1 MSGTPTNLDDRGG
14 WKDGGSLIASVQN
27 DNNGVT
33 KEVIRSP
40 SGFAI
45 AAPTSS
51 ETARRVS
58 VFRAANWRK
67 EALMKMSSIRLC
79 GGTSF
84 GPAFTLVPDSF
95 LLVPSLDTV
104 GWGRTF
110 CGFSEPTPP
119 LAREAIK
126 EVLSSG
132 DTVDEVGAPCPPELF
147 LPVTSSIMDETK
159 ELVSNSTLEDATSSR
174 TLVSGKLELRFSL
187 SLQSMRNFVYWSCQ
201 LCILKLYPDTQY
213 GSEKN

>member
-1 MSGTPTNLDDRGG
+1 
-14 WKDGGSLIASVQN
+14 
-27 DNNGVT
+27 
-33 KEVIRSP
+33 
-40 SGFAI
+40 
-45 AAPTSS
+45 
-51 ETARRVS
+51 
-58 VFRAANWRK
+58 
-67 EALMKMSSIRLC
+67 MKMSSIRLC
-79 GGTSF
+79 EGTSF
-84 GPAFTLVPDSF
+84 VPAFTLVPDSF

-110 CGFSEPTPP
+110 CSFSEPAPP

-201 LCILKLYPDTQY
+201 LYILKLCPDILWQR
-213 GSEKN
+213 EKLKINRDQLKKNMVLTVVVD